1 MLMFFMND
9 FHAIGV
15 MSGTSLDGV
24 DIAYCSFKNSSNW
37 SFKILKAESFKYNEN
52 WTQKLKTANELSGIN
67 LLKLHNSYGQY
78 LGKMINS
85 FIIKNNI
92 DKIDCIA
99 SHGHTVFH
107 QPREKITFQLGCGA
121 AIASSTKKTVVS
133 DFRTLDVQLSGQGAP
148 LVPFGDRWLFENYDY
163 CLNLGGIANISF
175 QNEKIRLGKDVT
187 FANMASN
194 YLASRLN
201 KTFDNNGEIAASGS
215 IDHKLLTE
223 LKKPTFFK
231 LQTPK
236 SLSREDFEQWFKPIF
251 DSSTATVPDKLATLS
266 KHIGECLKAIVPN
279 GSNVLV
285 TGGGAHNNHWMAT
298 FRKDFSIDCILPK
311 NEVIDFKEALI
322 FAFLGIIRL
331 ENKTNTYASVTGAT
345 SNSTGGVV
353 HYG

>member
-1 MLMFFMND
+1 M
-9 FHAIGV
+9 
-15 MSGTSLDGV
+15 
-24 DIAYCSFKNSSNW
+24 
-37 SFKILKAESFKYNEN
+37 
-52 WTQKLKTANELSGIN
+52 
-67 LLKLHNSYGQY
+67 
-78 LGKMINS
+78 
-85 FIIKNNI
+85 
-92 DKIDCIA
+92 
-99 SHGHTVFH
+99 
-107 QPREKITFQLGCGA
+107 
-121 AIASSTKKTVVS
+121 
-133 DFRTLDVQLSGQGAP
+133 
-148 LVPFGDRWLFENYDY
+148 FENYDY

-175 QNEKIRLGKDVT
+175 QNEKVRLGKDLT

-266 KHIGECLKAIVPN
+266 KHIGACLKAIVPN

-298 FRKDFSIDCILPK
+298 FRKDFSIDCILPE